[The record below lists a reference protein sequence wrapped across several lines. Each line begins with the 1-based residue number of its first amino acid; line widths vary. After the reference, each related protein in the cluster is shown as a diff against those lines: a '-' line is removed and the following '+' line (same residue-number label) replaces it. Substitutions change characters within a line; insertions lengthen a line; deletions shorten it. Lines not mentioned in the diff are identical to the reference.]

1 MMVSDTSHAPG
12 ALTMFRAR
20 LAGSP
25 PFSGG
30 PLYYGW
36 VQLFVLSLTELV
48 SWGIVYYAFSVMIVP
63 MGDDLGWTRVEMT
76 GAFSCGTLISGLAG
90 IPMGRWIDRHGAR
103 AVMTVGSIAASL
115 LMVAWAN
122 VSSLPA
128 FYLIWVGLGVTMA
141 AVLYEPS
148 FVIVATW
155 FRRDRSRA
163 LAILTF
169 FGGLAS
175 VVFLPL
181 TSWLVGRWGWRE
193 ALLTLAAILA
203 VLTILPHG
211 IFLRH
216 RPADLGLEPD
226 GMARAAVPDAGEAA
240 SQEREESTGWTLRE
254 AVRGSSFWWMSA
266 SFSLIWGCSIATLI
280 HLIPYLQDQG
290 FSATFAA
297 TAAGAI
303 GLLKLPGRLIF
314 APLSARFSH
323 RVMALAI
330 FLAHALAI
338 AMLAFADSTAMVAL
352 FVVLF
357 SAGNGALTLM
367 RATLVANVFGLRAYG
382 GISGAVAMMNQMAM
396 AIGPLAVSLLVAAW
410 GTYTPVF
417 WLLASLVAMS
427 AAGILRVG
435 EPAAPAWASVAS

>member
-1 MMVSDTSHAPG
+1 MSFDTLHTPG
-12 ALTMFRAR
+12 APATFRAR
-20 LAGSP
+20 HSGSP

-36 VQLFVLSLTELV
+36 VQLIVLSLTELV

-76 GAFSCGTLISGLAG
+76 GAFSCGTLVSGLSG

-103 AVMTVGSIAASL
+103 AAMTIGSITASL
-115 LMVAWAN
+115 LMVAWSN
-122 VSSLPA
+122 VSSLQG

-148 FVIVATW
+148 FVVVATW
-155 FRRDRSRA
+155 FRRDRARA

-181 TSWLVGRWGWRE
+181 TSWLVERWGWRE
-193 ALLTLAAILA
+193 ALLILAAILA
-203 VLTILPHG
+203 ALTILPHG

-226 GMARAAVPDAGEAA
+226 GGTTATVSDPGQPA
-240 SQEREESTGWTLRE
+240 SHGNEEPAGWTLHD

-297 TAAGAI
+297 AAAAAI

-338 AMLAFADSTAMVAL
+338 AMLAFADSTAMVVL

-357 SAGNGALTLM
+357 SVGNGALTLM

-382 GISGAVAMMNQMAM
+382 GISGAVAMMNQLAM
-396 AIGPLAVSLLVAAW
+396 AIGPLAVSLLVVVW

-417 WLLASLVAMS
+417 WLLACLVAMS
-427 AAGILRVG
+427 AAGMLRVG
-435 EPAAPAWASVAS
+435 EPATPTRASVAS

>member
-1 MMVSDTSHAPG
+1 MAFDISGTRNDPRPRG
-12 ALTMFRAR
+12 L
-20 LAGSP
+20 P
-25 PFSGG
+25 PFAGG

-48 SWGIVYYAFSVMIVP
+48 SWGIIYYAFSVMIVP

-90 IPMGRWIDRHGAR
+90 VPIGRWVDRHGAR
-103 AVMTVGSIAASL
+103 AVMTIGSIAASL

-122 VSSLPA
+122 VASLPV
-128 FYLIWVGLGVTMA
+128 FYLIWIGLGVTMA

-148 FVIVATW
+148 FVVVTMW
-155 FRRDRSRA
+155 FRRDRARA

-181 TSWLVGRWGWRE
+181 TSWLVERWGWRE
-193 ALLTLAAILA
+193 ALLILAAILA
-203 VLTILPHG
+203 MLTIAPHG
-211 IFLRH
+211 VFLRH

-226 GMARAAVPDAGEAA
+226 GRTTGAIADAGQPA
-240 SQEREESTGWTLRE
+240 SHGTGEPVGSTLHD
-254 AVRGSSFWWMSA
+254 AVRESAFWWMSL

-303 GLLKLPGRLIF
+303 GLLKLPGRLVF
-314 APLSARFSH
+314 APLSTRFSQQ
-323 RVMALAI
+323 VMALAI
-330 FLAHALAI
+330 FLAHTVAIAVLAI
-338 AMLAFADSTAMVAL
+338 ADSTAMVLL

-396 AIGPLAVSLLVAAW
+396 ALGPIAVSLLVAAW

-417 WLLASLVAMS
+417 WLLSALVAVS
-427 AAGILRVG
+427 AAGILRVRDI
-435 EPAAPAWASVAS
+435 PARKKVVAAA